1 MYTKKYIYKN
11 ILYTYIYIYYYIK
24 YIDGAWQG
32 RTSNNGGCSQS
43 NSLSNTIK
51 KELIMSSLG
60 WADLI
65 VVKMSDWQIGSTVSC
80 WILYWFYSQS
90 WQRFH
95 AWFTAINPGVI
106 IVCLFSNVFLFSF
119 FFRAL
124 GSPYSRPG
132 PWYLFIGQPSQ
143 LFLMFTMDH
152 SMFIVL
158 TKMII
163 ALLVVKRNSC
173 EAGELKFCHE
183 NPWYLW
189 CNMFNLCVRFGS
201 RYFLRRSKKIPQ
213 SSYPSHTSE
222 LKARVD
228 T

>member
-1 MYTKKYIYKN
+1 MVLGREEPATMGGVANQIVFPTRSKRN
-11 ILYTYIYIYYYIK
+11 LSCQVW
-24 YIDGAWQG
+24 GG
-32 RTSNNGGCSQS
+32 RTLLLLRWAIGKLVPQFHVEFSTDSTLKADRGFMLDSPPS
-43 NSLSNTIK
+43 TLALSL
-51 KELIMSSLG
+51 
-60 WADLI
+60 
-65 VVKMSDWQIGSTVSC
+65 
-80 WILYWFYSQS
+80 Y
-90 WQRFH
+90 
-95 AWFTAINPGVI
+95 
-106 IVCLFSNVFLFSF
+106 VCFPMCFCF